1 MKILIVYGSTEGQT
15 RKICLFALQHLSKAG
30 HTVALCPADA
40 ADDLVFPGF
49 DAVILA
55 ASVHAGRYQAPL
67 VDFAEAHSTQLN
79 KLKSLFLSVS
89 LAAAGNVKE
98 DWDGLAQI
106 VNGFTSETRWT
117 PNRVEHVAGAFRFSE
132 YDFFKYW
139 AMRWIESQKEP
150 SATPGEDCE
159 YTDWPALEKIL
170 DDWAG

>member
-1 MKILIVYGSTEGQT
+1 MKILIVYASTEGQT

-40 ADDLVFPGF
+40 ATGLVSSDF
-49 DAVILA
+49 DAAILA

-67 VDFAEAHSTQLN
+67 VDFAKAHRAQLD
-79 KLKSLFLSVS
+79 KMKSLFLSVS
-89 LAAAGNVKE
+89 LAAAGDAKE
-98 DWDGLAQI
+98 DWEGLARI
-106 VNGFTSETRWT
+106 VDGFTSETGWT
-117 PNRVEHVAGAFRFSE
+117 PERVEHIAGAFRFSD

-150 SATPGEDCE
+150 SATPGEDRE